1 VPGLNQVGP
10 RAALTAGGRD
20 TERQD
25 LPMCDQDT
33 PDLAE
38 RYDAMERDVLYL
50 LMNGKPIWSVEDIG
64 RDIDDQPGAE
74 DAVRGLRQ
82 AGLVNQTSDG
92 FVFATR
98 AGYRMVQIVGK
109 VV

>member
-1 VPGLNQVGP
+1 
-10 RAALTAGGRD
+10 
-20 TERQD
+20 
-25 LPMCDQDT
+25 MCDQDT

-64 RDIDDQPGAE
+64 RDIDDQAGAE

>member
-1 VPGLNQVGP
+1 
-10 RAALTAGGRD
+10 
-20 TERQD
+20 
-25 LPMCDQDT
+25 MCDQDT